1 MKTVQKLI
9 VDFLEVEPRSL
20 IRLRSKSPKRIRFY
34 VFNRRFV
41 LSNRYKSVRIGVCRF
56 GEKNAPRSLVGHT
69 SSNSSRIFGK
79 KRDRN
84 WVHSLWTT
92 FWKRNSIFLSRNMK
106 KTQIFLDRKLR
117 EQRIPPFRIRQN
129 STILDQFIIFDAVRR
144 CFWSRLWIRICLSLL
159 FICTTQPSATYLQ
172 LSIHPLPAQPSEPAL
187 SVHCVCA
194 ANLSQSSTQPVKA
207 VIPIPQ
213 AHVSPFQSAI
223 LTYCVENKM

>member
-1 MKTVQKLI
+1 
-9 VDFLEVEPRSL
+9 
-20 IRLRSKSPKRIRFY
+20 
-34 VFNRRFV
+34 
-41 LSNRYKSVRIGVCRF
+41 
-56 GEKNAPRSLVGHT
+56 
-69 SSNSSRIFGK
+69 
-79 KRDRN
+79 
-84 WVHSLWTT
+84 
-92 FWKRNSIFLSRNMK
+92 MK

-144 CFWSRLWIRICLSLL
+144 CFWSRLWIRICLNLL

-213 AHVSPFQSAI
+213 AHVSPFQPAI
-223 LTYCVENKM
+223 LTYCVENKMWEIQPILLQNYIEFRFAFLKFFLGNLFKNS

>member
-1 MKTVQKLI
+1 
-9 VDFLEVEPRSL
+9 
-20 IRLRSKSPKRIRFY
+20 
-34 VFNRRFV
+34 
-41 LSNRYKSVRIGVCRF
+41 
-56 GEKNAPRSLVGHT
+56 
-69 SSNSSRIFGK
+69 
-79 KRDRN
+79 
-84 WVHSLWTT
+84 
-92 FWKRNSIFLSRNMK
+92 MK

-144 CFWSRLWIRICLSLL
+144 CFWSRLWIRICLNLL

-213 AHVSPFQSAI
+213 AHVSPFQPAI
-223 LTYCVENKM
+223 LTYCVENKMWEIQPILLQIITNFDSHFWNSFWETCSKTPKIEGWRKTRNMIGPRLCFRKKNTHFVLN